1 MAFSFTKE
9 SEFNQGGAK
18 VVTGTWTSAG
28 AGIVGGEV
36 TTGLQ
41 TINYA
46 KVSIYSASLPGSEAV
61 FDETFPFS
69 AGPISIV
76 TTTGTTGG
84 WIAIGY

>member
-1 MAFSFTKE
+1 MAFSYTVDV
-9 SEFNQGGAK
+9 EFNHGGAK
-18 VVTGTWTSAG
+18 IVTGTWTSADV
-28 AGIVGGEV
+28 GIVGGDI

-46 KVSIYSASLPGSEAV
+46 NASTYGATVTANEAS
-61 FDETFPFS
+61 FNETFPFS
-69 AGPISIV
+69 AGAISLV